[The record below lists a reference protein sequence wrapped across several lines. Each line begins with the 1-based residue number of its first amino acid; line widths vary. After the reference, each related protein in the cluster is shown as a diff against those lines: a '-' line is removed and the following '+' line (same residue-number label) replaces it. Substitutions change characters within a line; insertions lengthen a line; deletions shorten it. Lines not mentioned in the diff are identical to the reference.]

1 MTANQNCQRKAPV
14 NTARCT
20 VETCQSAPSTSQ
32 PILLCTRHGVE
43 VALAVLPL
51 ALAGTLAEVAGETG
65 EELADLQGRVGRR
78 WRQGQINAVLTWIR
92 QTGDPKSVSLEDVM
106 ARLHLKQTTAYD
118 RLSTAQQLFAEARN
132 PKSTKSA

>member
-118 RLSTAQQLFAEARN
+118 RLVTAQRLYETAK
-132 PKSTKSA
+132 KSKSA

>member
-118 RLSTAQQLFAEARN
+118 RLVTAQRLYENA
-132 PKSTKSA
+132 KTSKSA